1 MAFEFFPRLSQNF
14 SQLLEDADDYNILIK
29 VGENPNTKEF
39 HAHSNILR
47 SRSPYFKKALSQD
60 LVTKNKMIEFTIP
73 NISSTVFEMIL
84 RFMYS
89 GILDLSKQ
97 VGSDILDLLVASEE
111 LLMEELATFVQKS
124 LIENNA
130 KWLRQNLVKALHAV
144 FQLESCKQIQ
154 DYCLNFI
161 CNDPI
166 PFLNSIDFPT
176 LEKNILLELI
186 KREDLLIDEIELW
199 NFLIKWGIAQTSEL
213 RGKNISNLGNWNKK
227 DFIALKN
234 TLNQFITHIRF
245 YDISSKDFHS
255 KIWPF
260 KKVLPKALFKEI
272 FSFHMLNTE
281 PNQTKSV
288 PRYKKIS
295 VDSMIIN
302 SKHAAILTNW
312 IQRKDPDAIIPIDSK
327 YYFNLI
333 YRGSRDGFD
342 INTIRSKCNG
352 RGPCILIIKTKEN
365 GTIIGGYNPLVFIIF
380 ILVILVVLIIVIY
393 GGDSY
398 CDNCG
403 RPYKNYGYGEPQT
416 YSYSY
421 YWAVT
426 TESFIFSLGN
436 GNDLK
441 NLTISR
447 VVNGNNAIYEANYQN
462 MALNFG
468 NSDLVINNDSGTCN
482 QDQYES
488 KILDI
493 NSFTIEEMEIFVL

>member
-1 MAFEFFPRLSQNF
+1 
-14 SQLLEDADDYNILIK
+14 
-29 VGENPNTKEF
+29 
-39 HAHSNILR
+39 
-47 SRSPYFKKALSQD
+47 
-60 LVTKNKMIEFTIP
+60 
-73 NISSTVFEMIL
+73 
-84 RFMYS
+84 
-89 GILDLSKQ
+89 
-97 VGSDILDLLVASEE
+97 
-111 LLMEELATFVQKS
+111 
-124 LIENNA
+124 
-130 KWLRQNLVKALHAV
+130 
-144 FQLESCKQIQ
+144 
-154 DYCLNFI
+154 
-161 CNDPI
+161 
-166 PFLNSIDFPT
+166 
-176 LEKNILLELI
+176 
-186 KREDLLIDEIELW
+186 
-199 NFLIKWGIAQTSEL
+199 
-213 RGKNISNLGNWNKK
+213 
-227 DFIALKN
+227 
-234 TLNQFITHIRF
+234 
-245 YDISSKDFHS
+245 
-255 KIWPF
+255 
-260 KKVLPKALFKEI
+260 
-272 FSFHMLNTE
+272 MLNTE

-365 GTIIGGYNPLVFIIF
+365 GTIIGGYNPLGWNYNYRQQINYNNNVYGHYNSHIHGGCSLHNIYSGYSGCFDNSYVGLF
-380 ILVILVVLIIVIY
+380 YGDLYGYCDNSY